1 VLDRRASLV
10 GKRTE
15 GFGMITALLSFLGG
29 NVFRMIFGEV
39 ISAWNKKQDHAQ
51 EMDRM
56 RLQGDMDAA
65 QHQRNQ
71 ESTQLQATLGVK
83 TIQVQAES
91 AIGQIE
97 AQGWLEAVKATAVK
111 TGIQWVDAWNA
122 VIRPGVATWSVIML
136 TLAEIGAIAHLS
148 DNVTA
153 ISGCALGIYLAD
165 RSLMK
170 RGK

>member
-1 VLDRRASLV
+1 
-10 GKRTE
+10 
-15 GFGMITALLSFLGG
+15 MITALLSFLGG

-51 EMDRM
+51 EVERM
-56 RLQGDMDAA
+56 KLQGELAAA

-71 ESTQLQATLGVK
+71 EAIRVQAELGVK
-83 TIQVQAES
+83 TIQVQAD
-91 AIGQIE
+91 AAVGQIE
-97 AQGWLEAVKATAVK
+97 AQGWLEAVKATAIK
-111 TGIQWVDAWNA
+111 TGIAWVDAWNA
-122 VIRPGVATWSVIML
+122 VIRPGVATWSVVML
-136 TLAEIGAIAHLS
+136 TLAEIGAIHALS

-153 ISGCALGIYLAD
+153 ISSCALGIYLAD

>member
-1 VLDRRASLV
+1 
-10 GKRTE
+10 
-15 GFGMITALLSFLGG
+15 MITALISFLGG

-51 EMDRM
+51 EVERM
-56 RLQGDMDAA
+56 RLQGELDAA

-71 ESTQLQATLGVK
+71 DAIRTQAELGVK
-83 TIQVQAES
+83 TIQVQAD
-91 AIGQIE
+91 AAVGQIE
-97 AQGWLEAVKATAVK
+97 AQGWLEAVKATAIK
-111 TGIQWVDAWNA
+111 TGIAWVDAWNA
-122 VIRPGVATWSVIML
+122 VIRPGVATWSVVML
-136 TLAEIGAIAHLS
+136 TLAEIGAIHALS

-153 ISGCALGIYLAD
+153 ISSCALGIYLAD